1 MELAKIDVAPKNGD
15 FIILQDACSRE
26 VGRWAQEANGWVQ
39 PDGTPVR
46 ISPTHWTRVSDDF
59 AGPTDRERLLF
70 LAALAAP
77 LPDDET
83 EQTQKRPLNRLI
95 LALVTAI
102 FCIGGFVFWIG
113 SKESSFDSSAANLER
128 EFPRER
134 DQASVAIGGLTPAR
148 ERGNVALTEAL
159 ESKRIANSK
168 RRDLKQALDESQ
180 AKSEALA
187 RELASARESEVA
199 ARNLIAVRER
209 ENAAQ
214 ALETK
219 QIADAKQKEL
229 QQALDESEA
238 RSEAPA
244 RELASAR
251 ENEVA
256 VRNLAAARER
266 ENAVLETKQIADAKQ
281 KEFKQALDES
291 QAKSEALA
299 RELASARESEVAAR
313 NLTAVREGENAAQ
326 TLETKQIAEAR
337 QKELQQALDESEKRA
352 PTLDHG
358 LTSAHQT
365 IASAEQPS
373 NAEVTA
379 RDAAAP
385 TGPLNRPT
393 EQSNAA
399 SEITS
404 SMTTPQS
411 RGNVTAGVQA
421 SSDATPDDATAGAS
435 GRLTRSTQSEPSR
448 PQPPSAMSSAEE
460 AKFVARA
467 ESLIKQFD
475 FVGARL
481 LLGPALEK
489 GSARAAFMMAET
501 YDQQILRSL
510 QAYGVRGD
518 AQMAREFYQL
528 AAAAGIE
535 KARERVEALQ
545 AQQRLQPNG
554 HAQPNALV
562 QPNAQ
567 AQRGERRNGVARV
580 TPQAA
585 QQGRFAARFAA
596 RAQGANFRAGTAAL
610 APRRAWSLGLRA
622 AFVPW
627 HGPVFWPYAYSDVFD
642 YAFRPSGYDDGYFAY
657 AYDDFIDG
665 VFWGQAGPPPEY
677 SYAYAPPNARLAR
690 STSSTVEELCT
701 QPGTGITAWPF
712 AEIKSKV
719 GLNTEQKQLLDQVR
733 SSGQRAASVFKA
745 SCPAKNA
752 FAMTPPGRLQA
763 MTLRLTAT
771 LEAVQTVRPAMEK
784 FYNSLSDGQ
793 NERLNEI
800 GPKQPKNNAEANQT
814 SARDGKSCSEP
825 KAGLANLPIERIEDA
840 VKPTN
845 AQEDGLKHLEKA
857 TVKAVSIMQAACPE
871 DTPIT
876 PPGRLEAMEKRLQAM
891 IDAANTV
898 KAALYDFYGSLS
910 NEQKARFNIIGGELA
925 QSGN

>member
-59 AGPTDRERLLF
+59 AGPTDRERSLF

-83 EQTQKRPLNRLI
+83 EQPQKRPLTRLI

-113 SKESSFDSSAANLER
+113 SNDSSSDNSAANLER
-128 EFPRER
+128 GFSRER
-134 DQASVAIGGLTPAR
+134 ERASVAIGRLTAAR
-148 ERGNVALTEAL
+148 EREDVAPTEAL

-168 RRDLKQALDESQ
+168 RRDLKQALDKSQ

-209 ENAAQ
+209 ENAARALETKQIADAKQKELQQALDESQARPEALARELASARESEVAARNLVAVRERENAAQ

-229 QQALDESEA
+229 QQALDESEKRA
-238 RSEAPA
+238 LALK
-244 RELASAR
+244 RELTSAR
-251 ENEVA
+251 E
-256 VRNLAAARER
+256 
-266 ENAVLETKQIADAKQ
+266 
-281 KEFKQALDES
+281 
-291 QAKSEALA
+291 
-299 RELASARESEVAAR
+299 
-313 NLTAVREGENAAQ
+313 
-326 TLETKQIAEAR
+326 
-337 QKELQQALDESEKRA
+337 
-352 PTLDHG
+352 
-358 LTSAHQT
+358 T

-393 EQSNAA
+393 EQNAA

-404 SMTTPQS
+404 SMATPQS

-481 LLGPALEK
+481 LLGHALEK

-554 HAQPNALV
+554 HAQPNA
-562 QPNAQ
+562 
-567 AQRGERRNGVARV
+567 
-580 TPQAA
+580 
-585 QQGRFAARFAA
+585 
-596 RAQGANFRAGTAAL
+596 
-610 APRRAWSLGLRA
+610 W
-622 AFVPW
+622 
-627 HGPVFWPYAYSDVFD
+627 
-642 YAFRPSGYDDGYFAY
+642 
-657 AYDDFIDG
+657 
-665 VFWGQAGPPPEY
+665 
-677 SYAYAPPNARLAR
+677 
-690 STSSTVEELCT
+690 
-701 QPGTGITAWPF
+701 
-712 AEIKSKV
+712 
-719 GLNTEQKQLLDQVR
+719 
-733 SSGQRAASVFKA
+733 
-745 SCPAKNA
+745 
-752 FAMTPPGRLQA
+752 
-763 MTLRLTAT
+763 
-771 LEAVQTVRPAMEK
+771 
-784 FYNSLSDGQ
+784 
-793 NERLNEI
+793 
-800 GPKQPKNNAEANQT
+800 
-814 SARDGKSCSEP
+814 
-825 KAGLANLPIERIEDA
+825 
-840 VKPTN
+840 
-845 AQEDGLKHLEKA
+845 
-857 TVKAVSIMQAACPE
+857 
-871 DTPIT
+871 
-876 PPGRLEAMEKRLQAM
+876 
-891 IDAANTV
+891 
-898 KAALYDFYGSLS
+898 
-910 NEQKARFNIIGGELA
+910 FNPMRY
-925 QSGN
+925 